1 VGDEDLEAIYDLGE
15 RDSLVTLPV
24 ANCLGALS
32 EDDIVV
38 LLALVVNLGL
48 ASVSTSHL
56 DGSEFFSC

>member
-1 VGDEDLEAIYDLGE
+1 MGDEDLEAINDLGE

-24 ANCLGALS
+24 ADCLGALG

-48 ASVSTSHL
+48 GSVSTSHL
-56 DGSEFFSC
+56 EGD